1 MLTHIVHQSPQLV
14 IFFEN
19 LGLPLTEPQKRHLIN
34 LADGILITE
43 GKKTL
48 ANIQRQ
54 FVEAPDPSNMA
65 DFLRISPWPTEEV
78 RRRLQRFM
86 VKRALEIA
94 EAKGDPRIILVAVD
108 DSIAEKDKQ
117 TSRLE
122 AVDWHYDHLEGRKG
136 KPRYKKG
143 MAFIV
148 VHVLIGSVPLVFD
161 IPIYLREKTVRRLN
175 RGRPKE
181 KRLRFRSKYRLV
193 RQVLEDLKPLLPKG
207 WKVYVLCDRW
217 YTSRRLINYTRR
229 QGWHLLGTIKAN
241 RKLDGV
247 RVDQRERALRHR
259 RYRRVAVTAADG
271 SKGTYLVRELQG
283 KLYRVP
289 QRVRVWVSR
298 KHHRDK
304 RPVYLIGTDL
314 ALEVKK
320 AFQWYGARWWDEIDN
335 YYLKELLGLGD
346 FRVQSYE
353 ATARWVL
360 AVLLA
365 WNYILWR
372 KAEEE
377 LTALGEYQTIATEE
391 APRVRRL
398 SPADIIRQHRE
409 EHAVAWLEAA
419 CRMAIQLG
427 EVEPV
432 LSHFL
437 RLSKLPSRIP
447 P

>member
-34 LADGILITE
+34 LADGILVTE

-94 EAKGDPRIILVAVD
+94 EPKGDPRIILVAVD

-193 RQVLEDLKPLLPKG
+193 RQVLEELKPLLPKG

-229 QGWHLLGTIKAN
+229 QGWHLLGIIKAN

-247 RVDQRERALRHR
+247 RVDQRERALCNRAVGSITQARRYYYTGRALRHR
-259 RYRRVAVTAADG
+259 RYKRMAVTAADG
-271 SKGTYLVRELQG
+271 SKCTYLVLGAKRAQ
-283 KLYRVP
+283 P
-289 QRVRVWVSR
+289 QAA
-298 KHHRDK
+298 RD
-304 RPVYLIGTDL
+304 VLID
-314 ALEVKK
+314 
-320 AFQWYGARWWDEIDN
+320 
-335 YYLKELLGLGD
+335 
-346 FRVQSYE
+346 
-353 ATARWVL
+353 
-360 AVLLA
+360 
-365 WNYILWR
+365 
-372 KAEEE
+372 
-377 LTALGEYQTIATEE
+377 
-391 APRVRRL
+391 
-398 SPADIIRQHRE
+398 
-409 EHAVAWLEAA
+409 
-419 CRMAIQLG
+419 
-427 EVEPV
+427 
-432 LSHFL
+432 
-437 RLSKLPSRIP
+437 
-447 P
+447 